1 MRAQFITAAAILGC
15 ALNVPAFSQSP
26 STERLTFEVASIKPH
41 NPDDDRSSWS
51 NRGGRQ
57 TFVGTTTSNLI
68 TSAFRV
74 NPYELIG
81 GPSWIETDL
90 LDVLTKTDSA
100 ATPAQLEEM
109 MRSLLEE
116 RFALQVHEE
125 TRRGAKY
132 RLALARK
139 DGKPGDQLIR
149 TPKDCTSPEQKGQC
163 GMRMSANQMEMWARP
178 FSDFVRWL
186 ESQSRRRI
194 IDETGLSGTYDI
206 KLSWSRNLDDT
217 TRPSF
222 STALQEQLGLKLE
235 PTEGPVRVLVIDH
248 IERPSPD

>member
-1 MRAQFITAAAILGC
+1 MPKRIPSMAAILGGVC
-15 ALNVPAFSQSP
+15 ISLTAQSP
-26 STERLTFEVASIKPH
+26 NTERLSFEVASIKPH
-41 NPDDDRSSWS
+41 NPDSDAASSYS

-74 NPYELIG
+74 KPYELIG

-100 ATPAQLEEM
+100 ATPAQLQEM

-116 RFALQVHEE
+116 RFALKVHEE
-125 TRRGAKY
+125 TRQGAKY
-132 RLALARK
+132 RLVLARK

-149 TPKDCTSPEQKGQC
+149 TRTDCWSPEQKGRC
-163 GMRMSANQMEMWARP
+163 ITRMSVNQVEMWARP
-178 FSDFVRWL
+178 FSDFVIWL
-186 ESQSRRRI
+186 ESESRRRI

-206 KLSWSRNLDDT
+206 KLSWSRNLDNT
-217 TRPSF
+217 TLPSF

-235 PTEGPVRVLVIDH
+235 PTEGPVRVLVIDR